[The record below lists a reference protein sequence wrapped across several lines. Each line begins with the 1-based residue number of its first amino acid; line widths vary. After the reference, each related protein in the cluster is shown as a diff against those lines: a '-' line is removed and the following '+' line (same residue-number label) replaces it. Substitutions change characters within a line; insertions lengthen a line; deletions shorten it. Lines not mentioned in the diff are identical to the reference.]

1 MAGKTVGN
9 MSDADDGLV
18 KCANDGCAKKGLH
31 MCARCMV
38 VKYCSAACQKVHW
51 KQGGHKQECT
61 PSSAPKASSAVLA
74 TSKPSKAA
82 VAVAGSRDG
91 SEAGACIICLES
103 DLPPIQSGCACR
115 GDAGLAHVECRAMAA
130 AYRMANNNTHEGWQ
144 TCATC
149 GQEFTGPMQLGLAE
163 AWWSKVQH
171 LPKEDSQRLTA
182 AVTLAR
188 ALHAQGKH
196 GRAEIVLVEVLAVQ
210 RRVLGP
216 EHPATL
222 LTAGHVAIA
231 LKSQGKYTTSEAIY
245 REVFVAQRRKLGP
258 EHPSTLATAA
268 NLANALK
275 SQGNYAVSETMHR
288 ETLASMRRVLGPEHI
303 HTLSTALNLANS
315 LHDQGKNA
323 EAEQLCHEVLATQR
337 RVLGNEHPST
347 LTTLNILAMTLEA
360 QGKHTEAESICRT
373 TIAVM
378 RRVLGPEHQ
387 YTLGAVGIL
396 AVALKSQGKLT
407 EAETLTRETIEVMR
421 KVLGPEHPV
430 TSNIENL
437 TVRVRS
443 ARDTSDSVKS

>member
-1 MAGKTVGN
+1 
-9 MSDADDGLV
+9 
-18 KCANDGCAKKGLH
+18 
-31 MCARCMV
+31 
-38 VKYCSAACQKVHW
+38 
-51 KQGGHKQECT
+51 
-61 PSSAPKASSAVLA
+61 
-74 TSKPSKAA
+74 
-82 VAVAGSRDG
+82 
-91 SEAGACIICLES
+91 
-103 DLPPIQSGCACR
+103 
-115 GDAGLAHVECRAMAA
+115 
-130 AYRMANNNTHEGWQ
+130 
-144 TCATC
+144 
-149 GQEFTGPMQLGLAE
+149 MQLGLAE

-210 RRVLGP
+210 RRVLGH
-216 EHPATL
+216 EHPDTL

-231 LKSQGKYTTSEAIY
+231 LKSQGKYTASEAIY

-258 EHPSTLATAA
+258 EHPCGSATEAGA
-268 NLANALK
+268 RAPEHVGDGRKPCQCTQITKQLRGIWDNAPWDACVHEAGTG
-275 SQGNYAVSETMHR
+275 S
-288 ETLASMRRVLGPEHI
+288 HI

-347 LTTLNILAMTLEA
+347 LITLNILAMTLEA
-360 QGKHTEAESICRT
+360 QGKHTEAESICRK
-373 TIAVM
+373 TIAIM

-421 KVLGPEHPV
+421 KVMGPEHPV

-437 TVRVRS
+437 AVRIRS
-443 ARDTSDSVKS
+443 ARDTSDSAKS